1 MYKRS
6 KETGVLYSQ
15 FANNGTFTDKTC
27 IKRNRHGKSFIRF
40 IVFIALVC
48 FAWIIFTPKPAVS
61 AVSKSFVTYTVR
73 PGDTLWSYAKTITNK
88 DGNISDS
95 VDYLMQINNLDSAD
109 LEVGQSIKV
118 PFIDD

>member
-15 FANNGTFTDKTC
+15 FANNGTCTDKTC
-27 IKRNRHGKSFIRF
+27 LKRNRHGKSFIRF

-88 DGNISDS
+88 NGNISDS
-95 VDYLMQINNLDSAD
+95 VDYLMQINDLDSAN